1 MFSPSNLHETLEVAT
16 LIGPFTDEADE
27 AHPGSMAYSSQ
38 ASQARGSSGIQT
50 QTDPLGPALL
60 HADGTQL

>member
-1 MFSPSNLHETLEVAT
+1 MAT
-16 LIGPFTDEADE
+16 LIGPFADE